1 MGRYHYVFPRWSNLI
16 LPAVAVLG
24 PIAPLYVAFMVAWG
38 FSPETT
44 DVGYAPEQP
53 IPFSHAK
60 HAGELGI
67 DCRYCHNTVEVS
79 PYASIPPTQT
89 CMNCHAMIHPDSEK
103 LKPLR
108 ESWETGRPVEWVRI
122 HDLPD
127 YAFFNHS
134 AHVTRGVSCVE
145 CHGRIDT
152 MEVVRQDKTLSMGW
166 CLDCHRNPEPHLRN
180 PDLVTQLEWGLDM
193 TGEER
198 LAEGAHWRSVNDLHP
213 SQDCSTCHR

>member
-1 MGRYHYVFPRWSNLI
+1 
-16 LPAVAVLG
+16 
-24 PIAPLYVAFMVAWG
+24 
-38 FSPETT
+38 
-44 DVGYAPEQP
+44 
-53 IPFSHAK
+53 
-60 HAGELGI
+60 
-67 DCRYCHNTVEVS
+67 
-79 PYASIPPTQT
+79 
-89 CMNCHAMIHPDSEK
+89 MIHPDSEK

-108 ESWETGRPVEWVRI
+108 ESWETGRPIEWVRI